1 MPTFL
6 EELDNCLIDD
16 ILNMLYGYYLDIGK
30 TIKINNIKY
39 TVLDTINIKV
49 GSEFKN
55 DKIMICLLY
64 GNILIVGVDSP
75 YIFKIKDDDGN
86 FNSIVILPKKI
97 VFEQ

>member
-16 ILNMLYGYYLDIGK
+16 ILNMLYGYYLDIGT
-30 TIKINNIKY
+30 TIIINNIKY
-39 TVLDTINIKV
+39 NVLDKINIKI

-75 YIFKIKDDDGN
+75 YILKIKDDYGN

>member
-16 ILNMLYGYYLDIGK
+16 ILNMLYSYYLDIGT
-30 TIKINNIKY
+30 TIKINNNKY
-39 TVLDTINIKV
+39 NVLDTINIKV

-64 GNILIVGVDSP
+64 GDILIVGVDSP
-75 YIFKIKDDDGN
+75 YILKIKDDYGN